1 MGDMFTANQTPKN
14 MENLKHLIRLLYRVR
29 NYTAA
34 ARRVVVMS
42 SVFPDSL
49 VRCEELDSISN

>member
-1 MGDMFTANQTPKN
+1 MFTANQTPKN